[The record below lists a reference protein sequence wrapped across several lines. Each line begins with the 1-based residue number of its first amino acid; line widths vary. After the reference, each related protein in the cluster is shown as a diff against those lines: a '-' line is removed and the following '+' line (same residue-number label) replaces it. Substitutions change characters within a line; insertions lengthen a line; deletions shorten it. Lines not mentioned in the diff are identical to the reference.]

1 MTPSIKQNI
10 LEQLHHLQNLDEDWD
25 GYGAP
30 KISITAINN
39 CRSVIN
45 QLSFDAIQ
53 DADVTPSEFGGVQLE
68 LKKDNTT
75 INCDFGS
82 QTFSYYV
89 EKNGDK
95 TEYHSFLDY
104 TELNIKKL
112 ASEL

>member
-1 MTPSIKQNI
+1 MTPSMKQNI
-10 LEQLHHLQNLDEDWD
+10 LEQLYHLQNLDKDWD

-53 DADVTPSEFGGVQLE
+53 EADVTPSEFGGVQLE
-68 LKKDNTT
+68 LKKGNTT

-95 TEYHSFLDY
+95 TEYYSFLDY

-112 ASEL
+112 ASES